1 MRLLHKRR
9 LLAVIVLISIASSAV
24 ILALPRILDAISL
37 MMMKSGLLI
46 SIDIRKTDIRFR
58 RYYITAQII
67 AMLPNG
73 TEATIY
79 AGPLRYY
86 RIILD
91 PYQNAIFREVIDS
104 WIKYFSNA
112 TDKDVI
118 KVALF
123 LSLWIVNKDNPREYY
138 RLIPERTYSIIHSR
152 SLKHEK
158 YGELSSEKKI
168 LGCIKPIH
176 RYLI

>member
-1 MRLLHKRR
+1 
-9 LLAVIVLISIASSAV
+9 
-24 ILALPRILDAISL
+24 
-37 MMMKSGLLI
+37 
-46 SIDIRKTDIRFR
+46 
-58 RYYITAQII
+58 
-67 AMLPNG
+67 MLPNG

-138 RLIPERTYSIIHSR
+138 RLIPERTILYNPFEILKTRKIWR
-152 SLKHEK
+152 IKLGEKDFRMYQINTSLSDLKSFK
-158 YGELSSEKKI
+158 GSSGAITSEPRISYRWFLKI
-168 LGCIKPIH
+168 
-176 RYLI
+176 R